1 MLKIGS
7 LILTKGDCIGI
18 AVSCLVT
25 IIIFSGFSEKMYKV
39 AECRATVNR
48 YVTAEYSETSVSM
61 DMDGNTYI
69 DTDYWSEAASDTY
82 RITTINGELA
92 SNDFDGSSISHKAF
106 YPPMPQWDKSMS
118 SHTDFDSFRK
128 HTDTGLSVLI
138 NINGESDQFS
148 SPISDNPNCIAKL
161 NGTIIVD
168 TWYGITYDSEF

>member
-1 MLKIGS
+1 MIKVGS
-7 LILTKGDCIGI
+7 LILTKKDCIGI
-18 AVSCLVT
+18 AVIFLLT
-25 IIIFSGFSEKMYKV
+25 IFIFSGFSEKMYQV

-61 DMDGNTYI
+61 DMDGNIYT
-69 DTDYWSEAASDTY
+69 DTDYWSEPASDTY
-82 RITTINGELA
+82 RIITINGELA
-92 SNDFDGSSISHKAF
+92 SSDFKGSSVSYKSF

-128 HTDTGLSVLI
+128 HTDTDLKVLI
-138 NINGESDQFS
+138 KLNGESDRFS